1 MEMTEGHKG
10 TISTTLWLVD
20 KALCEFRLW
29 AEGRECKSVFYEE
42 INNLTPDQRI
52 ALLNEVERMQGRLRE
67 VREALHLECHAE
79 GAVDSI
85 RSHTTSMWIYLV
97 ELGGKYLRGYGEPS
111 PEFLAFLDPR
121 VRELLQGVQHISD
134 IVNKEGDATE

>member
-1 MEMTEGHKG
+1 MEMTEGHKT

-42 INNLTPDQRI
+42 VNNLTHDQRI

-67 VREALHLECHAE
+67 VQDALRLNGHAE
-79 GAVDSI
+79 RAAESI
-85 RSHTTSMWIYLV
+85 RSQVTSLWIYLV

-111 PEFLAFLDPR
+111 RELLAFLDPK
-121 VRELLQGVQHISD
+121 VRELLQGVQHISE
-134 IVNKEGDATE
+134 IMNQEGNASR